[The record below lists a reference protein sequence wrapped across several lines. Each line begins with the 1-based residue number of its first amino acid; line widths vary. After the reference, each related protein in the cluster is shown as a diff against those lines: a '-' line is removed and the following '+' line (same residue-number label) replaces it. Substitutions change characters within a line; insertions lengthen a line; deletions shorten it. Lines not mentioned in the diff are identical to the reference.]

1 MVNRQ
6 RRWRRRLESIHRA
19 LVRAM
24 RSLKALQ
31 RQGCVHRSEGGARAS
46 LKALGGDPPKRTK
59 SPLNHPLALLVS
71 TSRSTV
77 SSNGAPDVWSVPIL
91 NTASLNPFT
100 ACCRDVE
107 VSVSKWTPAP

>member
-1 MVNRQ
+1 
-6 RRWRRRLESIHRA
+6 
-19 LVRAM
+19 M

-77 SSNGAPDVWSVPIL
+77 SCRVLDVCSVSIL